1 MKTIELIKKYEK
13 CVLKNDKYSSGVWK
27 IGYGNTNGVDNEFL
41 K

>member
-13 CVLKNDKYSSGVWK
+13 CVLKNDKYPNGVWK
-27 IGYGNTNGVDNEFL
+27 IGYGHTNGAANEFL